1 MRRFSER
8 ERVQFALL
16 WAGVLVLCYVLV
28 LAPFLEAERSAAHAR
43 AETARA
49 VQTQLEIY
57 QRAALAHPDREEE
70 LRLRQEQ
77 LLQALPDHHE
87 QGRFLRA
94 IEYAAREAGVRI
106 AAVTPRPAAE
116 SDGLYVQSFEVAFY
130 GGYFQVLSFLRAL
143 EEGERAVQFGD
154 FTLRAEGRELHCVLA
169 VRIASLGSDGKA

>member
-8 ERVQFALL
+8 EQVQFALL

-28 LAPFLEAERSAAHAR
+28 LAPFLEAERSAARAR

-70 LRLRQEQ
+70 LRLWQEQ

-116 SDGLYVQSFEVAFY
+116 SDELYVQSFEVAFY

>member
-1 MRRFSER
+1 MPE
-8 ERVQFALL
+8 
-16 WAGVLVLCYVLV
+16 
-28 LAPFLEAERSAAHAR
+28 
-43 AETARA
+43 
-49 VQTQLEIY
+49 
-57 QRAALAHPDREEE
+57 
-70 LRLRQEQ
+70 
-77 LLQALPDHHE
+77 HHE

-94 IEYAAREAGVRI
+94 IEYAARETGVHI

>member
-8 ERVQFALL
+8 EQVQFALL

-28 LAPFLEAERSAAHAR
+28 LAPFLEAERSAARAR

-57 QRAALAHPDREEE
+57 QRATLAHPDREEE
-70 LRLRQEQ
+70 LRLRQER
-77 LLQALPDHHE
+77 LLQALPEHHE

-94 IEYAAREAGVRI
+94 IEYAARETGVHI
-106 AAVTPRPAAE
+106 AAVTPRPVAE
-116 SDGLYVQSFEVAFY
+116 ADGVCVQSFEVAFH
-130 GGYFQVLSFLRAL
+130 GGYFQIISFLRTL